1 MTKKSSKKADLDAED
16 TAQDWHPADIKGALN
31 KAGYT
36 LSSLAEELG
45 LNSGSMLSK
54 ALTSSHPKAE
64 RDIANAIG
72 ALPQV
77 IWPSRY
83 EADGTRKLQGFQK
96 LESSRRRKR
105 LQAQAEGEP
114 A

>member
-1 MTKKSSKKADLDAED
+1 MTQKRTQKADFDAENP
-16 TAQDWHPADIKGALN
+16 APDWHPADIKSALN

-36 LSSLAEELG
+36 LSALAEELG
-45 LNSGSMLSK
+45 LKSGSMLSK
-54 ALTSSHPKAE
+54 ALTRSHPKAE
-64 RDIANAIG
+64 RDIAKAIG
-72 ALPQV
+72 VLPQI

-96 LESSRRRKR
+96 LESSRRSKR
-105 LQAQAEGEP
+105 LQAQAEGEH

>member
-1 MTKKSSKKADLDAED
+1 MTKKSTKKADLGAE
-16 TAQDWHPADIKGALN
+16 TPAPDWHPADIKGALN

-45 LNSGSMLSK
+45 LKSGSMLSK
-54 ALTSSHPKAE
+54 ALTLSHPKAE
-64 RDIANAIG
+64 RDIAKAIG
-72 ALPQV
+72 ELPQI

-83 EADGTRKLQGFQK
+83 KADGTRKLQGFQK

-105 LQAQAEGEP
+105 LQSQADGETV
-114 A
+114 